1 MAYLIGEGSVAFGV
15 GQTVRGFGSQLLLY
29 SLGSRTRP
37 TMLEKQAQRPP
48 MDRMMLDVEYIE
60 TRATRQHLECAQRVI
75 EDMLMIYSVEL
86 CPVQKIFEIRKF
98 EDRHATGFQT
108 GLHRL

>member
-48 MDRMMLDVEYIE
+48 MDRMMLDVE
-60 TRATRQHLECAQRVI
+60 
-75 EDMLMIYSVEL
+75 
-86 CPVQKIFEIRKF
+86 
-98 EDRHATGFQT
+98 
-108 GLHRL
+108 